1 MRRNHII
8 KHTCIAWSLIL
19 GLASCGD
26 ENLQDA
32 HSLDA
37 KWTPM
42 TFTVSHPGKKLTPKN
57 TRATETDFEK
67 NDKIGLFVA
76 KADSPLEIGGNLVN
90 NAALT
95 YDGGKWIPAH
105 TLYWD
110 EGTYNAYAYYPYIN
124 KLSSIEDQPFNVST
138 DQSTHKSGTSLGG
151 YEASDLLFAT
161 TKGIAASTAPVP
173 LNFKHIMSK
182 LTIRLIKGEDFEGEM
197 PTTAAVY
204 VHNTVPSATID
215 LQAGV
220 ATRYMKGYRQSII
233 AHQDDNYIYS
243 AIIVPQRIENR
254 MPLIEVVMKGVSYLF
269 ESKFQFKPGTEHL
282 VNLVISDNPDQVK
295 IEIGGE
301 IQNWQ

>member
-26 ENLQDA
+26 ESLQDA

-37 KWTPM
+37 KSTPM
-42 TFTVSHPGKKLTPKN
+42 TFMVSHPGKKITPKN
-57 TRATETDFEK
+57 TRATETNFEK

-95 YDGGKWIPAH
+95 YDGGKWTPAH

-124 KLSSIEDQPFNVST
+124 KLSSIEDQPFNVRT

-151 YEASDLLFAT
+151 YEASDL
-161 TKGIAASTAPVP
+161 
-173 LNFKHIMSK
+173 
-182 LTIRLIKGEDFEGEM
+182 
-197 PTTAAVY
+197 
-204 VHNTVPSATID
+204 
-215 LQAGV
+215 
-220 ATRYMKGYRQSII
+220 
-233 AHQDDNYIYS
+233 
-243 AIIVPQRIENR
+243 
-254 MPLIEVVMKGVSYLF
+254 
-269 ESKFQFKPGTEHL
+269 
-282 VNLVISDNPDQVK
+282 VK
-295 IEIGGE
+295 SEE
-301 IQNWQ
+301 